1 MNIPIWNISERGDRM
16 YGTLLK
22 AFRKSAHISQEELA
36 FQLHLNQS
44 DVSKI
49 ENNTKEPVLSTV
61 MQWVQL
67 TGTQEAMAAVI
78 CGVDIAT
85 VLADFAPTVMTILHF
100 W

>member
-22 AFRKSAHISQEELA
+22 AFRKSARISQEELA
-36 FQLHLNQS
+36 FQLHVSQS
-44 DVSKI
+44 DISKI

-78 CGVDIAT
+78 
-85 VLADFAPTVMTILHF
+85 
-100 W
+100 